1 MEKGPLEPRSERNE
15 SKGMLKSAL
24 NRLLK
29 FIFVGSGDDPLSLL
43 KDDYVREKAL
53 AAQLKAHAESMPY
66 EHFRRQLLEL
76 AAMDEEAAQALA
88 KKIKAAGSPLP
99 DVPEPEP
106 VQETVLSPASAGKET
121 LWEKLA
127 RDVDELNRLYY
138 RYIPHA
144 ADHQDDDLIEL
155 LSRLHREKNAQ
166 SLAIQRMASGL
177 HGYSL

>member
-1 MEKGPLEPRSERNE
+1 MEKGPLKPCSERIE
-15 SKGMLKSAL
+15 SVGMLKSAL

-29 FIFVGSGDDPLSLL
+29 FILVGSGDDPLSLL
-43 KDDYVREKAL
+43 KDDYVREKTL

-76 AAMDEEAAQALA
+76 AAMDEEAAQALG

-106 VQETVLSPASAGKET
+106 VQGT

-144 ADHQDDDLIEL
+144 ADHQDDDLIQL

-166 SLAIQRMASGL
+166 SLAIQRLASGL